1 VSAFAAPRRGR
12 RANRHLG
19 AYAALTALAVFA
31 LGPLV
36 VLVFNAL
43 KSPQEAATNPIG
55 MPHHPR
61 FANFVDAWR
70 QGGLSTTMANSAF
83 ITIGTVVGVCLIAGM
98 AAYALARLEIRGAN
112 AVTAYL
118 LLAAAIPAQLFLV
131 PLFFL
136 WTRIGLY
143 DTRLGLVIIYWGLYS
158 PLATLLLRS
167 YLISLPRD
175 FEDAARMDGASELR
189 VLRDVVIPLSRP
201 GFLTVALVIGLFAW
215 NEFFFAVTFIQS
227 QDKLP
232 VITSFLAFSQN
243 FTRDWSLTSAAA
255 ILIVLPVLAL
265 FLALQRRFIEG
276 LTGTGLKG

>member
-1 VSAFAAPRRGR
+1 VSASTASRRPRRT
-12 RANRHLG
+12 NRHIG
-19 AYAALTALAVFA
+19 AYATLTALAIFA
-31 LGPLV
+31 IGPLV
-36 VLVFNAL
+36 VLLFSAL

-55 MPHHPR
+55 VPR
-61 FANFVDAWR
+61 DPQFGNFVDAWR
-70 QGGLSTTMANSAF
+70 DGGLSTTMANSAF
-83 ITIGTVVGVCLIAGM
+83 ITVGTVIGVCVIAGM

-143 DTRLGLVIIYWGLYS
+143 DTRVGLVVIYWGLYS

-167 YLISLPRD
+167 YLVSLPRD

-201 GFLTVALVIGLFAW
+201 GFLTVALVVGLFAW
-215 NEFFFAVTFIQS
+215 NEFFFAITFVQTE
-227 QDKLP
+227 DKLP
-232 VITSFLAFSQN
+232 VVSSFLAFSQN